1 MYYELGLVSVIVAGG
16 YWGWFFLRR
25 PNTGI
30 LFGALLLGSVAL
42 CLLGMLGRELD
53 IGVLGGAGAVGVGAG
68 TCFLVLAP
76 MLRSVARRFA
86 AGERYGLASR
96 CLDLAE
102 VLAPGSGVG
111 EEKALLA
118 ALREIRD
125 GHIEKTVAALEHAR
139 TGAQAG
145 ARLAIDERIVM
156 LYLSAYRWADGIA
169 HADAHLWP
177 VVPATLPASVDPSLD
192 TPIALRR
199 ILGLAPPVWVELVGA
214 YARTGGLE
222 RAAGMLARL
231 EDACVGRP
239 DAGVWLHRA
248 RLMVL
253 AHAGRVAAVAQL
265 TAGRRAR
272 HLGAAAASYWR
283 GVAHAHHGDVAAA
296 TAAYTRAR
304 SAARGKARELVEHA
318 LATVATAAP
327 TKLGP
332 VATAVVARV
341 EAAPPPALVRAPRF
355 RGPVATYGLTAAVVA
370 ATIAISALVGSSG
383 DPGVLLRAGAMAR
396 TQIHAGE
403 WWRVISCVFV
413 HVGVPHMVLNAISLW
428 VLGRICEELLGTAR
442 TLAIFMLAGIAGGV
456 VSFVASP
463 DPMSA
468 GASGAVM
475 GLLGAVFVEL
485 TLHKARYRALWKR
498 GVWGGIAIVTIA
510 ELGFGFLFPVVD
522 QWAHGGGL
530 AAGALLAALL
540 SPNARGAQ
548 ARTSAARVLAVAG
561 VAAALVAGVQ
571 VARTSLDDSL
581 AGVPRRAWNVA
592 GVTLDAPAAWAI
604 NDGELVDDDIFL
616 LVAVARY
623 DHSQSLDA
631 DLAAYVAS
639 EPERARDRKFT
650 RAGAAVERV
659 VPLPPGW
666 QGSEFELAADDPL
679 GDAVPYRVICAAKEI
694 GGHVVLVSVYAP
706 DSIARTA
713 PEILSGLLATAR

>member
-16 YWGWFFLRR
+16 YWGWFYLRR

-30 LFGALLLGSVAL
+30 LFGALLLLSVAL

-53 IGVLGGAGAVGVGAG
+53 IGVLGGAGAIGLGAG

-76 MLRSVARRFA
+76 LLRSLARRFA
-86 AGERYGLASR
+86 AGERDGLASR

-125 GHIEKTVAALEHAR
+125 GHIEKTVAALEQAR
-139 TGAQAG
+139 TGARAG
-145 ARLAIDERIVM
+145 ERLAIDERIVM

-169 HADAHLWP
+169 HAAAHLWP
-177 VVPATLPASVDPSLD
+177 AVPAPRLAPVEVGIA
-192 TPIALRR
+192 TPIAMRQM
-199 ILGLAPPVWVELVGA
+199 LGLAPPVWVELLGA
-214 YARTGGLE
+214 YARTGELE
-222 RAAGMLARL
+222 RAAGMLVRL
-231 EDACVGRP
+231 EDASAGRP
-239 DAGVWLHRA
+239 DAGIWLHRA
-248 RLMVL
+248 RLLFL

-272 HLGAAAASYWR
+272 HLGAAAASYWQ
-283 GVAHAHHGDVAAA
+283 GVAYERHGDVAAA
-296 TAAYTRAR
+296 TAAYTRAQR
-304 SAARGKARELVEHA
+304 KARGKSRELVEQA
-318 LATVATAAP
+318 LANVATAAP
-327 TKLGP
+327 VPLGP
-332 VATAVVARV
+332 AAAAVVARV
-341 EAAPPPALVRAPRF
+341 EAAPPPDLARARRS
-355 RGPVATYGLTAAVVA
+355 RGPLATYSLTAVVVG
-370 ATIAISALVGSSG
+370 ATVAISALVGWSG

-413 HVGVPHMVLNAISLW
+413 HVGVPHMMLNAVSLW

-456 VSFVASP
+456 VSFLASP
-463 DPMSA
+463 APLSA

-485 TLHKARYRALWKR
+485 TLHKARYRARWTRDLW
-498 GVWGGIAIVTIA
+498 GAVAIVTIA
-510 ELGFGFLFPVVD
+510 EIGFGFLFPVVD

-540 SPNARGAQ
+540 SPTAR
-548 ARTSAARVLAVAG
+548 ARPIRTYAARVLAAAG
-561 VAAALVAGVQ
+561 VAAAVVAGVQ
-571 VARTSLDDSL
+571 VVRTSLDDSL
-581 AGVPRRAWNVA
+581 AGGPRRAWNVA

-616 LVAVARY
+616 VVALARY
-623 DHSQSLDA
+623 DQSQGLDA

-639 EPERARDRKFT
+639 EPERARDRKFS
-650 RAGAAVERV
+650 RVAPAVERV
-659 VPLPPGW
+659 VPLPVGW
-666 QGSEFELAADDPL
+666 QGSEYELASDDPL